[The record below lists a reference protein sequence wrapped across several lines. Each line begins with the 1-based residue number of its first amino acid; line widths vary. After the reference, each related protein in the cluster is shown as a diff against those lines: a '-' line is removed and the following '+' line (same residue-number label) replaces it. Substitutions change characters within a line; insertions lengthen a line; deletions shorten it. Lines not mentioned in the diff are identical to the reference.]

1 MRSFLAKFFTIAAL
15 ALLLT
20 LAGLMV
26 RNVVA
31 DRIAN
36 RNVASRSIA
45 DSLAN
50 RQTLAGP
57 VALIRYTEHYTE
69 TTRDRDGRLVDNGSR
84 AESHVMSVLPET
96 LQLDGSLA
104 NDPHYRGIFHINAY
118 LLDGE
123 LRGSFKLPV
132 QADLP
137 HQHPNSSITVEGVQ
151 IAIAISDPRGL
162 RRVDLKVN
170 GAATTLGAGTQVA
183 TMGNGI
189 NAELAN
195 PADLLGNGLNFTLA
209 MLLGGTEN
217 FSMVPLARNTVAN
230 LKSEWPH
237 PSFDGRFVPEK
248 FSVTDKGF
256 EAHWQISALASNAR
270 QAFACCEKV
279 DMEQTDSFSVSL
291 IDPVDIYSMSD
302 RASKYA
308 ELFIALTL
316 GAFLLFELLRGLN
329 LHPMNY
335 LLISAALLIFFLLLL
350 SLSERLG
357 FAWAYLAAGG
367 ACVLLIG
374 FYSAHLLR
382 SPWLAGGFTAGL
394 GALYGSLYVI
404 LLSEQNALLMGSLL
418 LFGLLACV
426 MVGTRKVDWGSLLS
440 RRSAG
445 GTDRTA

>member
-15 ALLLT
+15 AVLLVI
-20 LAGLMV
+20 AGFMV

-36 RNVASRSIA
+36 RNVARQSIA

-57 VALIRYTEHYTE
+57 LAVIRYTEHYTD
-69 TTRDRDGRLVDNGSR
+69 TTRDKDGRLVDNGNRS
-84 AESHVMSVLPET
+84 ETHVMTVLPDT
-96 LQLDGSLA
+96 LQLDGSLS

-118 LLDGE
+118 LLEGSLSGSLRLPALAE
-123 LRGSFKLPV
+123 LPRNR
-132 QADLP
+132 QDA
-137 HQHPNSSITVEGVQ
+137 SISVDGVQ
-151 IAIAISDPRGL
+151 LVVAISDPRGL

-170 GAATTLGAGTQVA
+170 DAPTTLEPGTQ
-183 TMGNGI
+183 
-189 NAELAN
+189 LAG
-195 PADLLGNGLNFTLA
+195 LGNGVNARLTDASTLLGKPMRFA
-209 MLLGGTEN
+209 LALALGGTEN
-217 FSMVPLARNTVAN
+217 FSMIPLAHNTVAN

-248 FSVTDKGF
+248 FAVTDKGF
-256 EAHWQISALASNAR
+256 DAHWQISALASNAR
-270 QAFACCEKV
+270 ESFSCCDKIEMNQA
-279 DMEQTDSFSVSL
+279 DSFSVSL

-382 SPWLAGGFTAGL
+382 SLWLASGFTLGL
-394 GALYGSLYVI
+394 GSLYAALYVI

-426 MVGTRKVDWGSLLS
+426 MVGTRKVDWGSLLTS
-440 RRSAG
+440 RKSATG
-445 GTDRTA
+445 NPEA